1 VGRAASALRPP
12 HGSQRH
18 KDASRRVSTLHARVR
33 TPRGKPG
40 GQTMSTGA
48 AQLPEA
54 DARQPGFNVAEDL
67 AWKAKILLVDDNPE
81 NLVALEAVLESPDH
95 DLVKANSGI
104 EALRYLLEEDFAA
117 ILLDVKMPEMDG
129 FETASL
135 IRSRKRSQHTP
146 ILFLTAFKSD
156 EQLYRG
162 YDLGAVDFLFKPI
175 VPEILQSKVAAFV
188 QLSRNAELLK
198 RQAEVLQREERKFR
212 TFLESAPDAKVITGP
227 DARIDLVNSRTESLF
242 QWKRDQLIG
251 QPLNRLVPGWAD
263 GSTGPSAGQ
272 LYGLRADGT
281 SFPVEISS
289 SSFDT
294 AEGTITIHAIRDV
307 TDQKKAEEEIRQL
320 NGRLEQKV
328 AARTAALTRSNEELR
343 QFAYVVSH
351 DLKEPLR
358 TVSTFSQLLEER
370 LGDNSDAESKE
381 FLTYILSGVKRMSD
395 LIDDLLAYASLDAAE
410 ARIRHVDLNLVMK
423 EASFNLLATIQEA
436 GAAIENDPLPEVL
449 GDHVQLVQVLQNL
462 IGNSIKYRSS
472 EPPRVHVSAEWLD
485 GELVVAVRDNGI
497 GIDPA
502 YSEGVFKLFKRLHAR
517 QEYSGNGVGLAI
529 CRKIVQR
536 HGGRI
541 WVESKLGQGATFY
554 FTIAPARAQAASD
567 SAWPEGSL

>member
-1 VGRAASALRPP
+1 
-12 HGSQRH
+12 
-18 KDASRRVSTLHARVR
+18 
-33 TPRGKPG
+33 
-40 GQTMSTGA
+40 MSTGA

-54 DARQPGFNVAEDL
+54 VTRQSPPNPADDT

-104 EALRYLLEEDFAA
+104 EALRYLLEDDFAA

-146 ILFLTAFKSD
+146 ILFLTAYKSD

-198 RQAEVLQREERKFR
+198 RQAEVLQRAEQKFR
-212 TFLESAPDAKVITGP
+212 ALLEAAPDAMVITGP
-227 DARIDLVNSRTESLF
+227 DGRIDLVNGRTESLF

-251 QPLNRLVPGWAD
+251 QPVTRLVPGWMA
-263 GSTGPSAGQ
+263 GSMDASQGQ
-272 LYGLRADGT
+272 LYGVRADGS
-281 SFPVEISS
+281 SFPVDTSS
-289 SSFDT
+289 SSFST
-294 AEGTITIHAIRDV
+294 AEGTIAIDAIRDI
-307 TDQKKAEEEIRQL
+307 TDRKKAEEEIRQL
-320 NGRLEQKV
+320 NSRLEQKV

-370 LGDNSDAESKE
+370 LGDNSDAETKE
-381 FLTYILSGVKRMSD
+381 FLTYILSGVQRMSD

-410 ARIRHVDLNLVMK
+410 TRIKHVDLNLVLK
-423 EASFNLLATIQEA
+423 EASFNLMATIQEA
-436 GAAIENDPLPEVL
+436 GAVIESDPLPEVL

-462 IGNSIKYRSS
+462 IANSIKYRSA
-472 EPPRVHVSAEWLD
+472 EPPRVHISSEWRD
-485 GELVVAVRDNGI
+485 GELIVAVRDNGI

-517 QEYSGNGVGLAI
+517 QDYSGNGVGLAI

-541 WVESKLGQGATFY
+541 WVESKLGEGATFY
-554 FTIAPARAQAASD
+554 FTIAPARAQGTSD
-567 SAWPEGSL
+567 ITWQDGSL